1 MFEPSPQLDL
11 FPISDGGQTSSSEA
25 RPARTRAPPTR
36 AARESMASA
45 LGSSLKP
52 SGSSEISDLVGSLL
66 RMSLACELEALTGC
80 SAHWRRSATPLG
92 RSWWVATTSA
102 PIISESACGSLLST
116 PRKSDM
122 AAGGHG
128 DVGRMGTV
136 RHMLHQA
143 MLPAPC
149 KTEYGSNQGGA
160 AGRTGEVRSSLR
172 AMMLLPTPLK
182 SDQRG
187 SHGRN
192 GSAGPKAPNLPLA
205 LSPTKTGNLTAP
217 SMQKWAGA
225 RALARMLASHGL
237 TGTAA
242 LPITYGWMMG
252 FPPNWLS
259 AAALQAASSPP
270 SATRSSRKSRK
281 ASGEQSG
288 E

>member
-1 MFEPSPQLDL
+1 
-11 FPISDGGQTSSSEA
+11 
-25 RPARTRAPPTR
+25 
-36 AARESMASA
+36 
-45 LGSSLKP
+45 
-52 SGSSEISDLVGSLL
+52 
-66 RMSLACELEALTGC
+66 
-80 SAHWRRSATPLG
+80 
-92 RSWWVATTSA
+92 
-102 PIISESACGSLLST
+102 
-116 PRKSDM
+116 M

-143 MLPAPC
+143 MLPTPMASDRSDSAGG
-149 KTEYGSNQGGA
+149 GSGS
-160 AGRTGEVRSSLR
+160 TYPLR
-172 AMMLLPTPLK
+172 AMLATPRK
-182 SDQRG
+182 SDGERGGRGDLLAQLQQRAMK
-187 SHGRN
+187 H
-192 GSAGPKAPNLPLA
+192 AGTMLT
-205 LSPTKTGNLTAP
+205 PTKTGNLTAP

-252 FPPNWLS
+252 FPPGWLS